1 MYTAIRGALTLAL
14 TILVLQIFLPEVA
27 SGLIALVARMLEIA
41 LAILS
46 QVPTSLAQ

>member
-14 TILVLQIFLPEVA
+14 TLLVLQIFLPDVA
-27 SGLIALVARMLEIA
+27 TGLISLIARIIEIA

-46 QVPTSLAQ
+46 QVPTTVGQ

>member
-14 TILVLQIFLPEVA
+14 TILVLQIFMPEVA
-27 SGLIALVARMLEIA
+27 NGLIALIARILEIA

-46 QVPTSLAQ
+46 QVPTTLAQ